1 MCSEKIQIRNCF
13 IFKIIN
19 MKQLQYLF
27 FKLLS
32 KVFHNNEIKHNF
44 LRRQGI
50 QIGGGGNIVAN
61 ICTAESFLIHY
72 WK

>member
-1 MCSEKIQIRNCF
+1 
-13 IFKIIN
+13 

-50 QIGGGGNIVAN
+50 QIGGGGGILLRIFVPQKV
-61 ICTAESFLIHY
+61 S
-72 WK
+72 

>member
-1 MCSEKIQIRNCF
+1 
-13 IFKIIN
+13 

-50 QIGGGGNIVAN
+50 QIGGGGEY
-61 ICTAESFLIHY
+61 CCEYLYRRKFLDTY

>member
-1 MCSEKIQIRNCF
+1 M
-13 IFKIIN
+13 IN

-50 QIGGGGNIVAN
+50 QIGRGDCLKTHSSQNV
-61 ICTAESFLIHY
+61 S
-72 WK
+72 

>member
-1 MCSEKIQIRNCF
+1 
-13 IFKIIN
+13 

-50 QIGGGGNIVAN
+50 QIGGGGGGILLRIFVPQKV
-61 ICTAESFLIHY
+61 S
-72 WK
+72 

>member
-1 MCSEKIQIRNCF
+1 MCSEKFQIRNCF

-50 QIGGGGNIVAN
+50 QIGGGGILLRIFVPQKV
-61 ICTAESFLIHY
+61 S
-72 WK
+72 